1 MGSNRPSFRVGS
13 NAIAAAGTAE
23 QCDTLSI
30 PQGTFVVIHAR
41 PGNTG
46 NLFLG
51 YSKATAEAHHFTME
65 PGATVELQTDNLSDV
80 WIDAAVNGEVVEW
93 VTEVMSE

>member
-23 QCDTLSI
+23 RCDDLAI
-30 PQGTFVVIHAR
+30 PQGTFVVVHAC

-46 NLFLG
+46 NLYIG
-51 YSKATAEAHHFTME
+51 DTKAMAELHHFTME
-65 PGATVELQTDNLSDV
+65 PGATVELQTDNLNDV
-80 WIDAAVNGEVVEW
+80 WIDAAVNGEIVEW
-93 VTEVMSE
+93 VTEVMVE

>member
-23 QCDTLSI
+23 QCDALVI

-46 NLFLG
+46 NLYIG
-51 YSKATAEAHHFTME
+51 NSKAQAEAHHFTME

-80 WIDAAVNGEVVEW
+80 WIDAATNDDAVEW
-93 VTEVMSE
+93 ITEVMSE